1 MRFGEHEDVI
11 EVNGASQQP
20 GVNSDT
26 FRSDNA
32 FALIVAAASYEDPG
46 LARLRAPARDSD
58 RLATLLADQSIGGY
72 QVQTV
77 VDERTHLVAEEVEG
91 FFNDRKAGDI
101 AVLYLS
107 CHGVKDLDGRLRFA
121 STNTKLN
128 RLVAT
133 TIGADF
139 IYDLVDRCRAQN
151 VLVLLDCCYSGAY
164 LKGHHPRAP
173 GRAGIDGV
181 RGRGRAV
188 ITSCTSLEYS
198 FEVDTGAVEGTPV
211 ASVFTDAIIDGLSTG
226 QADVDGDGWVSVD
239 DLYDYVFTRV
249 RQATPHQTPE
259 KKWGDIRG
267 DFFIARSPRRPSVL
281 RQVKSRVISESDFP
295 VAPLDAVKRVMLV
308 RQQGDRTQLALLED
322 GILIEYYDD
331 NSSHQLYVGNVHL
344 GKVRSVLPSM
354 EAAFIDIGDGRN
366 GVLYAGDINF
376 DATASEGKSKRVE
389 SLLTPGQSV
398 LVQVTRDPAGHKGA
412 RLTTQVSLPGR
423 YVIYVPGA
431 SMTGISRKL
440 PDAERKRLTEILK
453 KVMPE
458 NAGVI
463 VRAVAEGAG
472 QEELSLDV
480 ARLAA
485 QWEAIERQAVTASAP
500 ALLYSEPDLTIR
512 MIRDVHNEDFSN
524 LVVAGDEE
532 WDVVDEYI
540 RHVAPHLAN
549 RLTRWQDERDVFA
562 AYRIGEQLAEAL
574 ERRVR
579 LPSGGS
585 LVIDKT
591 EAMTVIDV
599 NAGKFT
605 GQGGS
610 LEETVTRSN
619 LEAAEEIARQLRLR
633 DVGGIIVVD
642 FIDMV
647 LEGNRELVLERLVER
662 LARDRTRRRLEVTSF
677 GLVNI
682 ARNRIGPHN

>member
-1 MRFGEHEDVI
+1 
-11 EVNGASQQP
+11 
-20 GVNSDT
+20 
-26 FRSDNA
+26 
-32 FALIVAAASYEDPG
+32 
-46 LARLRAPARDSD
+46 
-58 RLATLLADQSIGGY
+58 
-72 QVQTV
+72 
-77 VDERTHLVAEEVEG
+77 
-91 FFNDRKAGDI
+91 
-101 AVLYLS
+101 
-107 CHGVKDLDGRLRFA
+107 
-121 STNTKLN
+121 
-128 RLVAT
+128 
-133 TIGADF
+133 
-139 IYDLVDRCRAQN
+139 
-151 VLVLLDCCYSGAY
+151 
-164 LKGHHPRAP
+164 
-173 GRAGIDGV
+173 V

-198 FEVDTGAVEGTPV
+198 FEVDTGTVEGIPV

-226 QADVDGDGWVSVD
+226 QADGDGDGWVSVD

-259 KKWGDIRG
+259 KKWADIRG

-295 VAPLDAVKRVMLV
+295 DAPREAVKRVMLV

-322 GILIEYYDD
+322 GILIEFYDE

-354 EAAFIDIGDGRN
+354 EAAFIDIGEGRN

-376 DATASEGKSKRVE
+376 DATGAEGRSKRVE
-389 SLLTPGQSV
+389 SVLKPGQSV

-423 YVIYVPGA
+423 YLIYVPDA
-431 SMTGISRKL
+431 SVTGISRKL
-440 PDAERKRLTEILK
+440 PDAERERLAQILK
-453 KVMPE
+453 KVTPE

-463 VRAVAEGAG
+463 VRAAAEGVAEE
-472 QEELSLDV
+472 QLSLDV

-485 QWEAIERQAVTASAP
+485 QWEAIERQAETASAP

-540 RHVAPHLAN
+540 KYVAPHLAN

-574 ERRVR
+574 ERTVR
-579 LPSGGS
+579 LPGGGS

-591 EAMTVIDV
+591 QAMTVIDV

-610 LEETVTRSN
+610 LEEIVTRSN

-633 DVGGIIVVD
+633 DIGGIIVVD

-647 LEGNRELVLERLVER
+647 LESNRELVLERLVER

-682 ARNRIGPHN
+682 ARTRIGTSN